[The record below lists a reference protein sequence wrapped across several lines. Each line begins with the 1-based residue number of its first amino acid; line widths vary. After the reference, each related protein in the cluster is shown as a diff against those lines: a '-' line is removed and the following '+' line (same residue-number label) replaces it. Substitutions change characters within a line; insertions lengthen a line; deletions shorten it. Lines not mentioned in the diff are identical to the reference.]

1 LRTRLSGTE
10 GITPNPGGRVHDAP
24 SAGKSWHASC
34 PISRDRVLPLPP
46 ALPGPDEEVV
56 RNAPVQSEPVYSRR
70 SIIPMV
76 TRVQTAVMRV
86 RGSASRR
93 LFSER
98 MRSAGGNAMP
108 VRRHCKR
115 RCRSHRVAFINIRTK
130 FARTFGQPAGGMDGP
145 ESPEGARR
153 S

>member
-1 LRTRLSGTE
+1 LGTRLSGTE

-76 TRVQTAVMRV
+76 TRVQTAVVRV

-98 MRSAGGNAMP
+98 MRSLEEMQ
-108 VRRHCKR
+108 
-115 RCRSHRVAFINIRTK
+115 CRSGVIASGDVGHIASRLS
-130 FARTFGQPAGGMDGP
+130 TFGQSSPGPSASRRGGMDGP